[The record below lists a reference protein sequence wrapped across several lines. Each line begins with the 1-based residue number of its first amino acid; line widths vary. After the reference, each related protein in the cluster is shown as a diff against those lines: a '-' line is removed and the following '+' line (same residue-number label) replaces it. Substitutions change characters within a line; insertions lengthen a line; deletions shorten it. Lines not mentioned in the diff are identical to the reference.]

1 MKNARR
7 NTLTEFLPELR
18 NMGLMRCCRCKE
30 VKEEKYFSKHN
41 FYTNKYPYCRA
52 CMKIGRKNHDLKK
65 IYNLTEEQ
73 YFCLLKK
80 QKMVCAI
87 CKKGEDHKN
96 HITKK
101 YIYLAVDHCH
111 ETQKIR
117 GLLCRNCNLMLGNSK
132 DNIETLETAIKYL
145 KNRGIV

>member
-1 MKNARR
+1 MKRALK

-18 NMGLMRCCRCKE
+18 NMELMRCCRCKE
-30 VKEEKYFSKHN
+30 VKEKKHFSKYN
-41 FYTNKYPYCRA
+41 FYTNQYPYCRG
-52 CMKIGRKNHDLKK
+52 CMKIGHKNHDLKK

-73 YFCLLKK
+73 YSSLLKQ

-87 CKKGEDHKN
+87 CKKGEEHKN

-101 YIYLAVDHCH
+101 YICLAVDHCH
-111 ETQKIR
+111 KTQKIR
-117 GLLCRNCNLMLGNSK
+117 GLLCRSCNLMLGNSK

>member
-1 MKNARR
+1 METALK

-18 NMGLMRCCRCKE
+18 NMGLMRCCRCKG
-30 VKEEKYFSKHN
+30 VKEKQYFSKHN
-41 FYTNKYPYCRA
+41 FYTNKYPYCKE
-52 CMKIGRKNHDLKK
+52 CSKIGSKKRLLKK
-65 IYNLTEEQ
+65 RFNITEEQ
-73 YFCLLKK
+73 YSSLLKK

-87 CKKGEDHKN
+87 CKKGEEHKN

-101 YIYLAVDHCH
+101 YLGLAVDHCH
-111 ETQKIR
+111 KTQKIR
-117 GLLCRNCNLMLGNSK
+117 GLLCRKCNLMLGNSK